1 MNRTFYTLLIVIALG
16 FSGGPSIAQE
26 VDTLS
31 RARVE
36 QLEQLRIRRLQNA
49 LELNDREARELEAV
63 MRDFRRQDRDTAFKR
78 RDATQ
83 RLRQVLGQ
91 EPVNDNEVSRALD
104 EVEAQRRATERLR
117 EQQRQRLGQL
127 LTPQQRAKF
136 MLFNRQFDARL
147 RQLMAERRSDRQQDQ
162 RRDQRGVRQPR
173 GSNAL
178 QNQPDR
184 PPNPQRPRD

>member
-63 MRDFRRQDRDTAFKR
+63 MRDFRRQDRDTAVKR

>member
-1 MNRTFYTLLIVIALG
+1 MRPTSYALLIVVTLG
-16 FSGGPSIAQE
+16 LSSGSSNAQE
-26 VDTLS
+26 SDRPTDIGQLE
-31 RARVE
+31 RAR
-36 QLEQLRIRRLQNA
+36 LERLQGL
-49 LELNDREARELEAV
+49 LELNDRETIELEAV
-63 MRDFRRQDRDTAFKR
+63 MRDFRRQNREAGVER
-78 RDATQ
+78 RQAMQ
-83 RLRQVLGQ
+83 RVRQALAR
-91 EPVNDNEVSRALD
+91 EPVDDDEVRRALD
-104 EVEAQRRATERLR
+104 QLEAQRRSTELLR

-136 MLFNRQFDARL
+136 MLFNEQFDARV

-184 PPNPQRPRD
+184 RLDQQRPRD

>member
-1 MNRTFYTLLIVIALG
+1 MRPTSYALLIVVALG
-16 FSGGPSIAQE
+16 LSGSPSIAQE
-26 VDTLS
+26 SDRPPDIGRLE
-31 RARVE
+31 RAR
-36 QLEQLRIRRLQNA
+36 LERLQGL
-49 LELNDREARELEAV
+49 LELNDRQTSELEAA
-63 MRDFRRQDRDTAFKR
+63 MRDFRRQNQEAGAER
-78 RDATQ
+78 RRAMQ
-83 RLRQVLGQ
+83 GLRQALGR
-91 EPVNDNEVSRALD
+91 EPVDDEEVRRALD
-104 EVEAQRRATERLR
+104 RLEAQRRSTERLR

-136 MLFNRQFDARL
+136 MLFNEQFDARV

-184 PPNPQRPRD
+184 HPDQQRPRD

>member
-1 MNRTFYTLLIVIALG
+1 MNQTSYALLIVFALG
-16 FSGGPSIAQE
+16 LSGGPSIAQE
-26 VDTLS
+26 VDRPADIERLD
-31 RARVE
+31 RAR
-36 QLEQLRIRRLQNA
+36 LERLQEL
-49 LELNDREARELEAV
+49 LELNDREASELQAV
-63 MRDFRRQDRDTAFKR
+63 MRDFRRQNRGAATER
-78 RDATQ
+78 RQATQ
-83 RLRQVLGQ
+83 RLRQTLGNG
-91 EPVNDNEVSRALD
+91 PVNDDEVRQALD
-104 EVEAQRRATERLR
+104 EVEAQRRSTERLR

-136 MLFNRQFDARL
+136 MLFNQQFDARV

-184 PPNPQRPRD
+184 RPDQQRPRD